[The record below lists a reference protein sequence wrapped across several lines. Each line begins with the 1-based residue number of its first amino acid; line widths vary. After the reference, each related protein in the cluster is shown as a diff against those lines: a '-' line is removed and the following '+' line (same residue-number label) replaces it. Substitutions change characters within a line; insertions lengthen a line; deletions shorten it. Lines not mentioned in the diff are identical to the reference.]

1 MARRGDHPAHLARH
15 GWGVVAVVLGTL
27 ASLRFILVLLRED
40 AYGIAKYYMADDAF
54 YYFQIARNVARGL
67 GTTFDGVHAT
77 NGYHPLW
84 LLISA
89 GVFALV
95 PGDTAP
101 LMLLYAL
108 QVAMLIGAALL
119 LFLALKEIDP
129 VASAFTVVLLLAS
142 FYSRKILFEGMESG
156 VAFLLVSGLI
166 LLAVRWRTRFFVPAT
181 RRDAVVLFVLL
192 LAVSLARLEAAFLA
206 ASWVVVA
213 LVMDARERG
222 HARGR
227 ILAVALGLALAGA
240 AYVATNLVLVGVP
253 FPISGLVKAGGHH
266 AWDAAYPIFVGHRD
280 AFDGLIAPPGGS
292 RWAQGLRAMEAVAL
306 VLALL
311 LQLRRSRRDDP
322 GRALALGY
330 FLLFVVVFVT
340 VSAFVTRGIWYWYRW
355 PALLAGVLATFALV
369 HLVLARIRPARL
381 GLVLLAA
388 VVAVAVV
395 PDWVLTLRPPT
406 LADWNPL
413 RGFVMD
419 DTIRFIADRIPADER
434 IGGVSNGI
442 FTYFS
447 GRRIENL
454 EGLANGA
461 AFYKARVDPLT
472 YAAYLR
478 EGRIRWIVFHAWSK
492 DDRALKFNMY
502 VPASEIDRVYDL
514 DSVYHLD
521 LRRSAFF
528 ANRPHDLAQSE
539 PNVYFVRLKP

>member
-1 MARRGDHPAHLARH
+1 MARRGDHPAHLALR
-15 GWGVVAVVLGTL
+15 GWGGVAVVLGAL
-27 ASLRFILVLLRED
+27 ASLRFVFVLLRED

-54 YYFQIARNVARGL
+54 YYFQIARNLARGL

-142 FYSRKILFEGMESG
+142 FFSRKILFEGMESG
-156 VAFLLVSGLI
+156 VAFLLVCGLI
-166 LLAVRWRTRFFVPAT
+166 LLAVRRRTRFFAPAT
-181 RRDAVVLFVLL
+181 RRDAVVMFVLL

-222 HARGR
+222 NARGR
-227 ILAVALGLALAGA
+227 ILAIALGLALAGG
-240 AYVATNLVLVGVP
+240 AYVATNVVLVGVP
-253 FPISGLVKAGGHH
+253 LPISGLVKAGGDH
-266 AWDAAYPIFVGHRD
+266 AWDAAYPIFLGHRD
-280 AFDGLIAPPGGS
+280 AFAGLIAPPGGS
-292 RWAQGLRAMEAVAL
+292 RWAQALRAVEAVAL
-306 VLALL
+306 ILALAFL
-311 LQLRRSRRDDP
+311 LRRSRREDP
-322 GRALALGY
+322 GRALTLGY
-330 FLLFVVVFVT
+330 FLLFVLVFVT

-369 HLVLARIRPARL
+369 HLVLARIRPVRL
-381 GLVLLAA
+381 GRFLLAA

-395 PDWVLTLRPPT
+395 PDWALTLRPPT

-434 IGGVSNGI
+434 IAGVSNGI
-442 FTYFS
+442 FSYFS
-447 GRRIENL
+447 GRQIENL

-461 AFYKARVDPLT
+461 AFYKARRNPSPMLPT
-472 YAAYLR
+472 CARAAFVGSSSTP
-478 EGRIRWIVFHAWSK
+478 GRRTI
-492 DDRALKFNMY
+492 ALSSSTCTC
-502 VPASEIDRVYDL
+502 PR
-514 DSVYHLD
+514 
-521 LRRSAFF
+521 RRSIAYTISTASTIWTCGGARFS
-528 ANRPHDLAQSE
+528 RTGRTILRS
-539 PNVYFVRLKP
+539 RRRTSIS